1 MHDLP
6 TFRERSVREAILN
19 AVAHRD
25 YRHPGSVFIRQ
36 YPRRLE
42 VVSPGGFP
50 TGITP
55 ENILDKQL
63 PRNRRIAEAFLRCG
77 LVERSGQ
84 GANRMLEECIRDSKP
99 LPDYSRSDAH
109 EVFLKLQCEMQDKAF
124 ILFLNKIEADRG
136 GPFTSH
142 EYLVF
147 DLVRRGKPIPKEDRE
162 ILQSL
167 RKEGFIEFEGQGRGT
182 KYMLNPRI
190 YDMTGK
196 PRLMDRES
204 LKKTILNYLQTRGEE
219 GSSLSELL
227 QAFHPLSRD
236 RVQKLLRELKSEGTA
251 FSRGRTKG
259 GRWYFGEE
267 QE

>member
-1 MHDLP
+1 M
-6 TFRERSVREAILN
+6 FAKC
-19 AVAHRD
+19 
-25 YRHPGSVFIRQ
+25 
-36 YPRRLE
+36 
-42 VVSPGGFP
+42 GFP
-50 TGITP
+50 TGISP
-55 ENILDKQL
+55 ENILDKQF

-109 EVFLKLQCEMQDKAF
+109 EVFLRLHCDMQDKVF
-124 ILFLNKIEADRG
+124 ILFLNKVESERG
-136 GPFTSH
+136 GPLSSH

-147 DLVRRGKPIPKEDRE
+147 DLVRRGKSIPKGDRDVF
-162 ILQSL
+162 QAL
-167 RKEGFIEFEGQGRGT
+167 RKEGFIESEGHGRGT
-182 KYMLNPRI
+182 TYMLNPEM

-204 LKKTILNYLQTRGEE
+204 LKKVVLDYLERRGDE

-227 QAFHPLSRD
+227 EEFRPLSRD
-236 RVQKLLRELKSEGTA
+236 RVQKLLLELKADGKA

-259 GRWYFGEE
+259 GRWYFGEM